1 MRRIARIA
9 YQRRY
14 EVLTF
19 LGIIWVLLAIITR
32 NPAEALVLVIF
43 TAPITLTV
51 LVVIALLFGGIE
63 R

>member
-19 LGIIWVLLAIITR
+19 LCIIWVLLAIITR
-32 NPAEALVLVIF
+32 NPAEALVLVVY
-43 TAPITLTV
+43 TAPLTLMI
-51 LVVIALLFGGIE
+51 LVVAAFLVGGFE